1 MQTVGELLKKIN
13 IAGPLLFDE
22 PMYRHTSFR
31 IGGPADVYL
40 RVRDEK
46 ELERIFAFVLR
57 EGLPYFVLGEG
68 ANILVSD
75 LGIRGLVLD
84 LRDLNHCRF
93 EPEGPLLIAGAG
105 SSMSGACEQARDHG
119 LTGLE
124 FACGIPGSV
133 GGGVATNAGAY
144 GKAFS
149 DVLAEVQVASA
160 EGVSWVPTGE
170 LEWEYRHCRL
180 PAGTV
185 VTAVRF
191 HLERDERETI
201 LERHRSTLE
210 MRRSVQPQGVKTF
223 GSTFKNPSGGAA
235 GRLLDAA
242 GLKGERRGGAE
253 VSKVHANFVVN
264 LGDASTA
271 DVLDLMDH
279 MRHMVHETSGVL
291 LEPEVRL
298 LGADFPWRSSA
309 DEAHWLSS
317 ADG

>member
-1 MQTVGELLKKIN
+1 MAPLVTIGTGGSAAALVTAEEAVGTVGVLKILCAESIPSYCLGAGSDLLV
-13 IAGPLLFDE
+13 ADDG
-22 PMYRHTSFR
+22 YRGVVIR
-31 IGGPADVYL
+31 
-40 RVRDEK
+40 
-46 ELERIFAFVLR
+46 
-57 EGLPYFVLGEG
+57 LGEG
-68 ANILVSD
+68 LGGISGLEDADGPGSDFLVEAGGAVS
-75 LGIRGLVLD
+75 
-84 LRDLNHCRF
+84 
-93 EPEGPLLIAGAG
+93 IAEMA
-105 SSMSGACEQARDHG
+105 ALAAEAG